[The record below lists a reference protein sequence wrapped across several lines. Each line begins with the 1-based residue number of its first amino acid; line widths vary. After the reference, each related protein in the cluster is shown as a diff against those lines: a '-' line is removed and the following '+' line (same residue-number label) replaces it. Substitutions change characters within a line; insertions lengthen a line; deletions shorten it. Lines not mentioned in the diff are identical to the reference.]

1 MSCNPL
7 HFIDMKKI
15 AIYGGS
21 FDPPH
26 KGHKLLAEN
35 LASVCGVEKVIII
48 PTALSPFK
56 NSSSAT
62 AEDRLKMCEIFF
74 KEDLFH
80 ISDIEIK
87 RGGKSYTV
95 DTLRQIKDEN
105 PQSELYLFMGDD
117 MILSFNKWYKYEEIL
132 KLATIVC
139 ACRTENLEKLQSIRD
154 YVKNV
159 LLSEDRVI
167 VSESV
172 PFEIS
177 STEIRSSLKDG
188 ENKGLSE
195 DVYNYIIQ
203 KGLYQ

>member
-1 MSCNPL
+1 
-7 HFIDMKKI
+7 MKKI

-35 LASVCGVEKVIII
+35 LASVCGAEKVIII

-62 AEDRLKMCEIFF
+62 AEDRLDMCKLFF
-74 KEDLFH
+74 KEDLFQ

-95 DTLRQIKDEN
+95 DTLTQIKEEN
-105 PQSELYLFMGDD
+105 PDAELFLFMGDD
-117 MILSFNKWYKYEEIL
+117 MLLSFDKWYCYQEIL
-132 KLATIVC
+132 RLATIVC
-139 ACRTENLEKLQSIRD
+139 ACRTENLEELQNMKSF
-154 YVKNV
+154 VKNV
-159 LLSEDRVI
+159 LNAEDSVI
-167 VSESV
+167 ICESV

-188 ENKGLSE
+188 VNKGLSE
-195 DVYNYIIQ
+195 EIYNYIAA

>member
-1 MSCNPL
+1 
-7 HFIDMKKI
+7 MKKI

-35 LASVCGVEKVIII
+35 LASVCGAEKVIII

-62 AEDRLKMCEIFF
+62 AEDRLDMCKLFF
-74 KEDLFH
+74 KEDLFQ

-95 DTLRQIKDEN
+95 DTLTQIKEEN
-105 PQSELYLFMGDD
+105 PDAELFLFMGDD
-117 MILSFNKWYKYEEIL
+117 MLLSFDKWYCYQEIL
-132 KLATIVC
+132 RLATIVC
-139 ACRTENLEKLQSIRD
+139 ACRTENLEELDNMKEF
-154 YVKNV
+154 VKNI
-159 LLSEDRVI
+159 LKAESRVI
-167 VSESV
+167 ICESV

-188 ENKGLSE
+188 VNKGLSE
-195 DVYNYIIQ
+195 EIYNYIAA

>member
-1 MSCNPL
+1 
-7 HFIDMKKI
+7 MKKI

-35 LASVCGVEKVIII
+35 LARVCGADMVIII

-62 AEDRLKMCEIFF
+62 AENRLDMCKLFF
-74 KEDLFH
+74 NENLFQ

-95 DTLRQIKDEN
+95 DTLRQIKEEN
-105 PQSELYLFMGDD
+105 PDAELFLFMGDD
-117 MILSFNKWYKYEEIL
+117 MLLSFDKWYKHQEIL
-132 KLATIVC
+132 RLATIVC
-139 ACRTENLEKLQSIRD
+139 ACRTENLEKLD
-154 YVKNV
+154 NMKDFVKNV
-159 LLSEDRVI
+159 LKAEDRVI
-167 VSESV
+167 VCESV

-177 STEIRSSLKDG
+177 STEIRSSLKTG
-188 ENKGLSE
+188 GNIGLSE
-195 DVYNYIIQ
+195 EVYNYISSR
-203 KGLYQ
+203 GLYQ

>member
-1 MSCNPL
+1 
-7 HFIDMKKI
+7 MKKI

-35 LASVCGVEKVIII
+35 LASVCGAEKVIII

-62 AEDRLKMCEIFF
+62 AEDRLNMCKLFF
-74 KEDLFH
+74 KEDLFS

-95 DTLRQIKDEN
+95 DTLAQIKEEN
-105 PQSELYLFMGDD
+105 PDAELFLFMGDD
-117 MILSFNKWYKYEEIL
+117 MLLSFDKWYCYQEIL
-132 KLATIVC
+132 RLATVVC
-139 ACRTENLEKLQSIRD
+139 ACRTENLEELQNMKSF
-154 YVKNV
+154 VKNV
-159 LLSEDRVI
+159 LKAEDSVI
-167 VSESV
+167 ICESV

-177 STEIRSSLKDG
+177 STEIRSSLKYG
-188 ENKGLSE
+188 INKGLSE
-195 DVYNYIIQ
+195 EIYNYIAA

>member
-1 MSCNPL
+1 
-7 HFIDMKKI
+7 MKKI

-35 LASVCGVEKVIII
+35 LARVCGAGKVIII

-62 AEDRLKMCEIFF
+62 AEDRLNMCNIFF

-80 ISDIEIK
+80 ISDVEIR

-95 DTLRQIKDEN
+95 DTLTQIKEEN
-105 PQSELYLFMGDD
+105 PDAELFLFMGDD
-117 MILSFNKWYKYEEIL
+117 MLLSFDKWYKHEEIL

-139 ACRTENLEKLQSIRD
+139 ACRTENLQELDNMKD
-154 YVKNV
+154 FVKNMN
-159 LLSEDRVI
+159 I
-167 VSESV
+167 NM
-172 PFEIS
+172 
-177 STEIRSSLKDG
+177 T
-188 ENKGLSE
+188 
-195 DVYNYIIQ
+195 
-203 KGLYQ
+203 

>member
-1 MSCNPL
+1 
-7 HFIDMKKI
+7 MKKI

-35 LASVCGVEKVIII
+35 LASVCGAEKVIII

-62 AEDRLKMCEIFF
+62 AEDRLNMCKLFF
-74 KEDLFH
+74 KEDLFQ
-80 ISDIEIK
+80 ISDVEIK

-95 DTLRQIKDEN
+95 DTLTQIKEEN
-105 PQSELYLFMGDD
+105 PEAELFLFMGDD
-117 MILSFNKWYKYEEIL
+117 MLLSFDKWYCYQEIL
-132 KLATIVC
+132 RLATIVC
-139 ACRTENLEKLQSIRD
+139 ACRTENLEELQNMKD
-154 YVKNV
+154 FVKNV
-159 LLSEDRVI
+159 LKSEDRVI
-167 VSESV
+167 ICESV

-188 ENKGLSE
+188 VNKGLSE
-195 DVYNYIIQ
+195 EIYNYIAA

>member
-1 MSCNPL
+1 
-7 HFIDMKKI
+7 MKKI

-35 LASVCGVEKVIII
+35 LASVCGAEKVIII

-62 AEDRLKMCEIFF
+62 AEDRLNMCNLFF
-74 KEDLFH
+74 KEVLFQT
-80 ISDIEIK
+80 SDIEIK

-95 DTLRQIKDEN
+95 DTLTQIKKEN
-105 PQSELYLFMGDD
+105 PDAELFLFMGDD
-117 MILSFNKWYKYEEIL
+117 MLLSFDKWYKHEEIL
-132 KLATIVC
+132 RLATIVC
-139 ACRTENLEKLQSIRD
+139 ACRTENLQELDNMKEF
-154 YVKNV
+154 VKNV
-159 LLSEDRVI
+159 LKAENRVI
-167 VSESV
+167 ICESV

-177 STEIRSSLKDG
+177 STEIRSSLKDDI
-188 ENKGLSE
+188 NKGLSE
-195 DVYNYIIQ
+195 DVYNYIAA

>member
-1 MSCNPL
+1 
-7 HFIDMKKI
+7 MKKI

-35 LASVCGVEKVIII
+35 LASVCGADKVIII

-62 AEDRLKMCEIFF
+62 AEDRLNMCKLFF
-74 KEDLFH
+74 KEDLFS

-87 RGGKSYTV
+87 RGGKSYTF
-95 DTLRQIKDEN
+95 DTISQIKEEN
-105 PQSELYLFMGDD
+105 PDAELFLFMGDD
-117 MILSFNKWYKYEEIL
+117 MLLSFDKWYKHERIL
-132 KLATIVC
+132 ELATIVC
-139 ACRTENLEKLQSIRD
+139 ACRTENLKELNNMKEFVRVAL
-154 YVKNV
+154 KAEN
-159 LLSEDRVI
+159 RVI
-167 VSESV
+167 ICESV

-177 STEIRSSLKDG
+177 STEIRSFLKDG

-195 DVYNYIIQ
+195 EVYNYIAV

>member
-1 MSCNPL
+1 
-7 HFIDMKKI
+7 MKKI

-35 LASVCGVEKVIII
+35 LASVCGAEKVIII

-62 AEDRLKMCEIFF
+62 AEDRLDMCNLFF
-74 KEDLFH
+74 KEDLFQ

-95 DTLRQIKDEN
+95 DTLTQIKEEN
-105 PQSELYLFMGDD
+105 PDAELFLFMGDD
-117 MILSFNKWYKYEEIL
+117 MLLSFDKWYCYQEIL
-132 KLATIVC
+132 RLATIVC
-139 ACRTENLEKLQSIRD
+139 ACRTENLEELQNMKSF
-154 YVKNV
+154 VKNV
-159 LLSEDRVI
+159 LNAEERVI
-167 VSESV
+167 ICESV

-177 STEIRSSLKDG
+177 STEIRSSVKAG
-188 ENKGLSE
+188 ESKGLSE
-195 DVYNYIIQ
+195 EIYNYILSR
-203 KGLYQ
+203 GVYQ

>member
-1 MSCNPL
+1 
-7 HFIDMKKI
+7 MKKI

-26 KGHKLLAEN
+26 KGHKLLAQN
-35 LASVCGVEKVIII
+35 LASVCGAEKVIII

-62 AEDRLKMCEIFF
+62 AEDRLDMCKLFF
-74 KEDLFH
+74 KEDLFQ

-95 DTLRQIKDEN
+95 DTLAQIKEEN
-105 PQSELYLFMGDD
+105 PDAELFLFMGDD
-117 MILSFNKWYKYEEIL
+117 MLLSFDKWYCYQEIL
-132 KLATIVC
+132 RLATIVC
-139 ACRTENLEKLQSIRD
+139 ACRTENLEELQNMKNF
-154 YVKNV
+154 VKNV
-159 LLSEDRVI
+159 LNAEERVI
-167 VSESV
+167 ICECV

-195 DVYNYIIQ
+195 EIYNYIAA

>member
-1 MSCNPL
+1 
-7 HFIDMKKI
+7 MKKI

-35 LASVCGVEKVIII
+35 LASVCGADKVIII

-62 AEDRLKMCEIFF
+62 AEDRLNMCKLFF
-74 KEDLFH
+74 KDDLFC
-80 ISDIEIK
+80 ISDIEIR

-95 DTLRQIKDEN
+95 DTLTQIKEEN
-105 PQSELYLFMGDD
+105 TDSELYLFMGDD
-117 MILSFNKWYKYEEIL
+117 MLLSFDKWYCHQEIL
-132 KLATIVC
+132 RLATIVC
-139 ACRTENLEKLQSIRD
+139 ACRTENLEKLDSMKEF
-154 YVKNV
+154 VKTV
-159 LLSEDRVI
+159 LKAEERVI
-167 VSESV
+167 ICESV

-195 DVYNYIIQ
+195 EVYNYIAA

>member
-1 MSCNPL
+1 
-7 HFIDMKKI
+7 MKKI

-35 LASVCGVEKVIII
+35 LASVCGAEKVIII

-62 AEDRLKMCEIFF
+62 AEDRLNMCKLFF
-74 KEDLFH
+74 KEDLFQ
-80 ISDIEIK
+80 ISDVEIK

-95 DTLRQIKDEN
+95 DTLTQIKEEN
-105 PQSELYLFMGDD
+105 PEAELFLFMGDD
-117 MILSFNKWYKYEEIL
+117 MLLSFDKWYCYQEIL
-132 KLATIVC
+132 RLATIVC
-139 ACRTENLEKLQSIRD
+139 ACRTENLEELQNMKSF
-154 YVKNV
+154 VKNV
-159 LLSEDRVI
+159 LKAEDSVI
-167 VSESV
+167 ICESV

-188 ENKGLSE
+188 VNKGLSE
-195 DVYNYIIQ
+195 EIYSYIAA

>member
-1 MSCNPL
+1 
-7 HFIDMKKI
+7 MKKI

-35 LASVCGVEKVIII
+35 LAGVCGAERVIII

-62 AEDRLKMCEIFF
+62 AEDRLNMCRLFF
-74 KEDLFH
+74 KEELFH
-80 ISDIEIK
+80 VSDIEIK

-95 DTLRQIKDEN
+95 DTLRQIKEEIPD
-105 PQSELYLFMGDD
+105 SELFLFMGDD
-117 MILSFNKWYKYEEIL
+117 MLLSFDKWYSHQEIL

-139 ACRTENLEKLQSIRD
+139 ACRTENLEELQNMKD
-154 YVKNV
+154 FVKNV
-159 LLSEDRVI
+159 LNAENRVI
-167 VSESV
+167 ICESV

-177 STEIRSSLKDG
+177 STEIRASLKDG
-188 ENKGLSE
+188 VNTGLSE
-195 DVYNYIIQ
+195 DVYSYIAV

>member
-1 MSCNPL
+1 
-7 HFIDMKKI
+7 MKKI

-35 LASVCGVEKVIII
+35 LASVCGAEKVIII

-62 AEDRLKMCEIFF
+62 AEDRLNMCKLFF
-74 KEDLFH
+74 KEDLFQ
-80 ISDIEIK
+80 ISDVEIK

-95 DTLRQIKDEN
+95 DTLTQIKEEN
-105 PQSELYLFMGDD
+105 PEAELFLFMGDD
-117 MILSFNKWYKYEEIL
+117 MLLSFDKWYCYQEIL
-132 KLATIVC
+132 RLATIVC
-139 ACRTENLEKLQSIRD
+139 ACRTENLEELQNMKNF
-154 YVKNV
+154 VKNV
-159 LLSEDRVI
+159 LKAEDSVI
-167 VSESV
+167 ICESV

-188 ENKGLSE
+188 VNKGLSE
-195 DVYNYIIQ
+195 EIYNYIAA

>member
-1 MSCNPL
+1 
-7 HFIDMKKI
+7 MKKI

-35 LASVCGVEKVIII
+35 LASVCGAEKVIII

-62 AEDRLKMCEIFF
+62 AEDRLNMCKLFF
-74 KEDLFH
+74 KEDLFQ
-80 ISDIEIK
+80 ISDVEIK

-95 DTLRQIKDEN
+95 DTLTQIKEEN
-105 PQSELYLFMGDD
+105 PEAELFLFMGDD
-117 MILSFNKWYKYEEIL
+117 MLLSFDKWYCYQEIL
-132 KLATIVC
+132 RLATIVC
-139 ACRTENLEKLQSIRD
+139 ACRTENLEELQNMKSF
-154 YVKNV
+154 VKNV
-159 LLSEDRVI
+159 LKAEERVI
-167 VSESV
+167 ICESV

-188 ENKGLSE
+188 VNKGLSE
-195 DVYNYIIQ
+195 EIYNYIAA

>member
-1 MSCNPL
+1 
-7 HFIDMKKI
+7 MKKI

-35 LASVCGVEKVIII
+35 LASVCGAEKVIII

-62 AEDRLKMCEIFF
+62 AEDRLDMCKLFF
-74 KEDLFH
+74 KEDLFS

-95 DTLRQIKDEN
+95 DTLTQIKEEN
-105 PQSELYLFMGDD
+105 PDAELFLFMGDD
-117 MILSFNKWYKYEEIL
+117 MLLSFDKWYCYQEIL
-132 KLATIVC
+132 RLATIVC
-139 ACRTENLEKLQSIRD
+139 ACRTENLEELQNMKSF
-154 YVKNV
+154 VKNV
-159 LLSEDRVI
+159 LKAEERVI
-167 VSESV
+167 ICESV

-195 DVYNYIIQ
+195 EIYNYIAA

>member
-1 MSCNPL
+1 
-7 HFIDMKKI
+7 MKKI

-35 LASVCGVEKVIII
+35 LASVCGAEKVIII

-62 AEDRLKMCEIFF
+62 AEDRFNMCELFF
-74 KEDLFH
+74 KEELFQ

-95 DTLRQIKDEN
+95 DTLTRIKVEN
-105 PQSELYLFMGDD
+105 PDAELFLFMGDD
-117 MILSFNKWYKYEEIL
+117 MLLSFDKWYCHQEIL
-132 KLATIVC
+132 RLATLVC
-139 ACRTENLEKLQSIRD
+139 ACRTENLEELQNMKD
-154 YVKNV
+154 FVKNV
-159 LLSEDRVI
+159 LGAENRVI
-167 VSESV
+167 ICESV

-177 STEIRSSLKDG
+177 STEIRYSLKDG
-188 ENKGLSE
+188 INKGLSE
-195 DVYNYIIQ
+195 DVYNYIAA

>member
-1 MSCNPL
+1 
-7 HFIDMKKI
+7 MKKI

-35 LASVCGVEKVIII
+35 LAKICGAGKVIII

-62 AEDRLKMCEIFF
+62 AEDRLNMCRLFF
-74 KEDLFH
+74 KEDLFS

-95 DTLRQIKDEN
+95 DTLRHIKAEN
-105 PQSELYLFMGDD
+105 PDAELFLFMGDD
-117 MILSFNKWYKYEEIL
+117 MVLSFDKWYKHQEIL
-132 KLATIVC
+132 ELATIVC
-139 ACRTENLEKLQSIRD
+139 ACRTENLEKLGSMKD
-154 YVKNV
+154 FVKNV
-159 LLSEDRVI
+159 LKAEDRVI
-167 VSESV
+167 ICESV

-177 STEIRSSLKDG
+177 STEIRSSLRDG
-188 ENKGLSE
+188 VNKGLSE
-195 DVYNYIIQ
+195 DVYNYIAA
-203 KGLYQ
+203 KELYQ

>member
-1 MSCNPL
+1 
-7 HFIDMKKI
+7 MKKI

-35 LASVCGVEKVIII
+35 LASVCGAQEVIII

-56 NSSSAT
+56 DSSSAT
-62 AEDRLKMCEIFF
+62 AEDRLNMCKLFF
-74 KEDLFH
+74 EEDLFS

-95 DTLRQIKDEN
+95 DTLTQIKEEN
-105 PQSELYLFMGDD
+105 PDTELFLFMGDD
-117 MILSFNKWYKYEEIL
+117 MLLSFDKWYCHQEIL
-132 KLATIVC
+132 RLATIVC
-139 ACRTENLEKLQSIRD
+139 ACRTENLEELDNMKD
-154 YVKNV
+154 FVKNV
-159 LLSEDRVI
+159 LEAENRVI
-167 VSESV
+167 ICESV

-177 STEIRSSLKDG
+177 STEIRSSLKAG
-188 ENKGLSE
+188 VKKGLSE
-195 DVYNYIIQ
+195 DVCNYIEA